1 MAGKQEQILSIDPQ
15 SDLKFVGPF
24 NVISSTYLTLNNP
37 TDNHVLFKIKT
48 TAPKKY
54 CVRPNS
60 GIVDPKGTVH
70 VQVCLQPFTFD
81 PNEKNKHKFM
91 VQTLLFNPQGGID
104 AETAWKEAKPENLM
118 DTKLKCV
125 FELPSYEVGSTKK
138 TSTTEATPVSVND
151 TSRYVGGDSE
161 MSTPL
166 NKLSLKPGNQNNEGE
181 LLVKARK
188 EMEQIMDEDASLR
201 DENEALKE
209 EVRLMR
215 SKIETSRVPSN
226 WSDMQAQ
233 QGFQL
238 PTIVLAIIAGL
249 VGIILGKFLL

>member
-15 SDLKFVGPF
+15 TELKFVGPF
-24 NVISSTYLTLNNP
+24 NVMSSTYLKLNNP

-125 FELPSYEVGSTKK
+125 FELPTSETGSTKK
-138 TSTTEATPVSVND
+138 TTSTTNEASPVAVND
-151 TSRYVGGDSE
+151 TSRYVGGDS
-161 MSTPL
+161 
-166 NKLSLKPGNQNNEGE
+166 
-181 LLVKARK
+181 ARR

-215 SKIETSRVPSN
+215 SKLETSRVPSN

-238 PTIVLAIIAGL
+238 PALVLAILAGL